1 MGDGRNS
8 LYLSKLGWEVHGF
21 DISEAGVNAA
31 RKRAAELK
39 LKIDAAVSSD
49 SEYDFGR
56 GFTGRNGMLRLFD
69 DLVIERYEVTQAVS
83 DFSDRRETE
92 VFRLIAR
99 K

>member
-1 MGDGRNS
+1 MPLVDVR
-8 LYLSKLGWEVHGF
+8 KV
-21 DISEAGVNAA
+21 VAA
-31 RKRAAELK
+31 LK
-39 LKIDAAVSSD
+39 PGGLIVMES
-49 SEYDFGR
+49 GP

-69 DLVIERYEVTQAVS
+69 TLDIEYYEKTQAVS